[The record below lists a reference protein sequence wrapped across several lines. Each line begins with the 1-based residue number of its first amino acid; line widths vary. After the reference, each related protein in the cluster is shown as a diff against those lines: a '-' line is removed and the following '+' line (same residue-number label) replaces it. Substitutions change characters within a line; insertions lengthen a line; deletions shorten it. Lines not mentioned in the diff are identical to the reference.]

1 MAGIAF
7 LYAIWHSP
15 TVRSRLTLDD
25 VEYTVRAATSVLA
38 DLVKKCPPA
47 EACRDAFER
56 MSKATIKMSVSTT
69 GFMPTDRDYVSRSK
83 QQNHDS
89 VAAPSTL
96 SVSSH
101 TSLARPMRPA
111 TQFDMN
117 FGELFPSVQGGI
129 SAEGPFGQWQPSVSS
144 STSPYPQGLPQPNFV
159 ASHSTLGTNME
170 SPASTVAAVNDTYA
184 LPNEFDFLMMSD
196 DTTAF
201 DGNLGI
207 DLGFDAGGNRWAAD
221 DGTQVDIF
229 DGFFFGGVNTSA

>member
-1 MAGIAF
+1 M
-7 LYAIWHSP
+7 
-15 TVRSRLTLDD
+15 TLED

-83 QQNHDS
+83 QQKYDS
-89 VAAPSTL
+89 VAAPSPL

-101 TSLARPMRPA
+101 ISLARPMRAAP
-111 TQFDMN
+111 QFDMN
-117 FGELFPSVQGGI
+117 LRELFPGLQGGVSI
-129 SAEGPFGQWQPSVSS
+129 EGPFGQWQPTVA
-144 STSPYPQGLPQPNFV
+144 STTSKYPQAPTQPPFV
-159 ASHSTLGTNME
+159 ASHPTLVTNME
-170 SPASTVAAVNDTYA
+170 SPVSTVPAVNDHYG
-184 LPNEFDFLMMSD
+184 LPNEFDFLMMSE
-196 DTTAF
+196 DTASF

-207 DLGFDAGGNRWAAD
+207 DLGFDGAGNRWAD

-229 DGFFFGGVNTSA
+229 EGFFFGGVNTSA

>member
-25 VEYTVRAATSVLA
+25 VEHTVRAATSVLA
-38 DLVKKCPPA
+38 ALVKKCPPA

-69 GFMPTDRDYVSRSK
+69 GFMSTDRDYVSRSK
-83 QQNHDS
+83 QQNYNS

-101 TSLARPMRPA
+101 PSPARPLTRPA
-111 TQFDMN
+111 PQFDMN
-117 FGELFPSVQGGI
+117 LRELFPDLQGGV
-129 SAEGPFGQWQPSVSS
+129 SVESPFGQWQPSTF
-144 STSPYPQGLPQPNFV
+144 STSKYTQAPPQPTFA
-159 ASHSTLGTNME
+159 ASHPNLGTNME
-170 SPASTVAAVNDTYA
+170 SPASTIPAVNDPYA

-196 DTTAF
+196 DTTEF
-201 DGNLGI
+201 DGNPGI
-207 DLGFDAGGNRWAAD
+207 DLGFDGTGHRWVD

-229 DGFFFGGVNTSA
+229 DGFFFGGVNASA